1 MAETVFHPVARER
14 DIPEGEMLRV
24 EVGNRHIALYN
35 LAGRIFATQ
44 ALCTHG
50 HALLTDG
57 YIEGEHV
64 ECPMHGGSFDIP
76 TGAAVGAPCVTPLAV
91 YPVAV
96 EGGEVKVGVAEA

>member
-1 MAETVFHPVARER
+1 MFHAVAREA

-24 EVGNRHIALYN
+24 EVGNRHIALYH
-35 LAGRIFATQ
+35 LDGRFYATQ

-57 YIEGEHV
+57 YIEGETI

-76 TGAAVGAPCVTPLAV
+76 TGAAVGPPCVTPLAV
-91 YPVAV
+91 YPVKV
-96 EGGEVKVGVAEA
+96 EGGEVMVGVAEP